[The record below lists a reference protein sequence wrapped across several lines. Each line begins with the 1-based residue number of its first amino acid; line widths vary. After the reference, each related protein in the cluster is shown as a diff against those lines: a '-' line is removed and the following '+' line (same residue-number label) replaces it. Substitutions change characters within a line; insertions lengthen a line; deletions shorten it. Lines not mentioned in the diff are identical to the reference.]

1 MSNVNIRRAIEN
13 IRSSTTVYTPI
24 VETVVNAIEAIEA
37 KEEANGTVEI
47 RVRRSP
53 QSEVDDGESKI
64 LDVSVT
70 DNGVGFTDE
79 NRNSFDTLYSD
90 LKIKQGGKGFGRFTC
105 LKYFDDLT
113 VESCYFDEAFKKR
126 TFSMGKGQEII
137 VNEKVVESETTTT
150 GTTVTLTS
158 EKSGSLPRK
167 LSTMARGLVE
177 ILLPYFITNGYKCPT
192 ISLAEADG
200 SESIILN
207 QYLESAGAVIQ
218 ELALA
223 ENNFSL
229 QSNAGPQTF
238 VVRVFKL
245 LYPRNKISKV
255 SLVAHKREVTETS
268 LQSYVP
274 EFADEFVENRD
285 DVEEK
290 RRNYILKAYVFSV
303 YLDANVSLERGAF
316 EFQKENDLN
325 YGISQTDIEAKAA
338 EVTKS
343 AVADQV
349 ISRQEKKKQRI
360 QSYVEDQAPWHKSLV
375 RTLDV
380 TAFPTNPSDAELEAL
395 LQKEKFKQEIKVR
408 GEVTALLSSATASE
422 LSVNVA
428 AVASK
433 ISESSKND
441 LVHYVAL
448 RKQVLDIFKRSL
460 ELDIEGKYS
469 SETAV
474 HDIIFP
480 TKSDDLLTTYE
491 NHNLWILDE
500 RLTFTSYVASDL
512 PLNGGVSER
521 PDLLVF
527 DRRIAFRVD
536 NETSNP
542 VIVFE
547 FKKPNRDDFVNPSS
561 KEDPIAQI
569 VRYVNSIREGRYRTP
584 LGRKINIEAN
594 TPFYGYVVCDLSAK
608 VEKWLL
614 TEKNFTPMPDKRG
627 WFSWI
632 GNINLYIEVLS
643 WDKVLRDA
651 DMRNR
656 VFFHKLGI

>member
-37 KEEANGTVEI
+37 KDEANGTVEI

-137 VNEKVVESETTTT
+137 VNEKVVESGTTTT

-158 EKSGSLPRK
+158 EKSGSLHRK

-192 ISLAEADG
+192 ISLSEADG

-223 ENNFSL
+223 DNNFSL

-238 VVRVFKL
+238 IVRVFKL

-285 DVEEK
+285 DAEEK

-349 ISRQEKKKQRI
+349 MSRQEKKKQRI

-527 DRRIAFRVD
+527 DRRIAFRVE

-561 KEDPIAQI
+561 KEDPVAQI

-584 LGRKINIEAN
+584 LGRKINVETN

>member
-1 MSNVNIRRAIEN
+1 MSNVNILRAIEN
-13 IRSSTTVYTPI
+13 IRSVTTVYTPI

-37 KEEANGTVEI
+37 KGEKNGTVNI
-47 RVRRSP
+47 MVRRSP
-53 QSEVDDGESKI
+53 QREVEDDDSRI
-64 LDVSVT
+64 VDVTVT
-70 DNGVGFTDE
+70 DNGIGFTE
-79 NRNSFDTLYSD
+79 VHRNSFDTLYSD

-105 LKYFDDLT
+105 LKYFDDMT
-113 VESCYFDEAFKKR
+113 IESCYYDDSMKKR
-126 TFSMGKGQEII
+126 TFAMGKGQDII
-137 VNEKVVESETTTT
+137 CNEKIVASDRKTT

-158 EKSGSLPRK
+158 EKTGSLHRK

-177 ILLPYFITNGYKCPT
+177 ILLPYFITKDYKCPQ
-192 ISLAEADG
+192 ISLSEADR

-207 QYLESAGAVIQ
+207 DYLASTGAVIQ
-218 ELALA
+218 ELSLGTDSFELA
-223 ENNFSL
+223 
-229 QSNAGPQTF
+229 SNAGPQVF
-238 VVRVFKL
+238 QVRVFKL
-245 LYPRNKISKV
+245 LSPRNKISKV

-274 EFADEFVENRD
+274 EFADEFVENRSD
-285 DVEEK
+285 AEE
-290 RRNYILKAYVFSV
+290 RPRNYILKSYVFSA

-325 YGISQTDIEAKAA
+325 YRISQTDIEAKAA
-338 EVTKS
+338 ELTKS
-343 AVADQV
+343 AVSEEV
-349 ISRQEKKKQRI
+349 VSRQEKKKQRI
-360 QSYVEDQAPWHKSLV
+360 QSYVEEHAPWHKTLV
-375 RTLDV
+375 RSLDV
-380 TAFPTNPSDAELEAL
+380 ATFPTNPSDWELEAL
-395 LQKEKFKQEIKVR
+395 LQREKFKQETKVR
-408 GEVTALLSSATASE
+408 GEVAALLSAATASE

-428 AVASK
+428 AVASR

-460 ELDIEGKYS
+460 ELDAQGKYS

-480 TKSDDLLTTYE
+480 TKTDDLAVTYE

-512 PLNGGVSER
+512 PLNGGTTER

-536 NETSNP
+536 NEASNP

-569 VRYVNSIREGRYRTP
+569 VRYVNSIREDRYRTP
-584 LGRKINIEAN
+584 LGRKINVEAN

-614 TEKNFTPMPDKRG
+614 TEKNFTPMPDKQG

-643 WDKVLRDA
+643 WDKVLKDA